1 MASAEWTFKAYQML
15 KDRYGFDDA
24 RAKSTYGAALEAMT
38 DASVAVA
45 LDVHAKEYTG
55 SYAPPSG
62 MFRKW
67 GQGDRPMLGSRLDWS
82 KGKLFQDQKG
92 RWLAY
97 NPDIEGTM
105 PPTPEES
112 AAQEK
117 LDRSGVRDFAG
128 LGKIIDSVNQQERG
142 RSKDA

>member
-1 MASAEWTFKAYQML
+1 MASTNMKNRIFAYFQSAYYM
-15 KDRYGFDDA
+15 KRGDFDNKYGSVID
-24 RAKSTYGAALEAMT
+24 SMT
-38 DASVAVA
+38 DGPAAIA
-45 LDVHAKEYTG
+45 LDALKKEYTG
-55 SYAPPSG
+55 SYPPPSG
-62 MFRKW
+62 SFRKW

-128 LGKIIDSVNQQERG
+128 LGKIIDAVNQQERG